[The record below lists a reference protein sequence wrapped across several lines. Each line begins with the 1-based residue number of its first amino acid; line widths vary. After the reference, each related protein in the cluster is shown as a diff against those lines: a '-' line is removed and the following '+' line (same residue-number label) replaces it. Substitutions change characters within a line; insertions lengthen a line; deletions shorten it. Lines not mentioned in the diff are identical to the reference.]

1 MDMRMQAPKPL
12 CFSKAFNDISIHPAR
27 KFELF
32 NHIRGIAGRYK
43 IPQGMTAKQYEEKHR
58 LLMQE
63 TLLTS
68 VPNKDIAPH
77 ILWQETRTIQPPAFL
92 QESWDR
98 LVKLNPILKTIKMNS
113 DNTRDLYNAHMGV
126 TSGFN
131 TDDINF
137 YIERDN
143 DGGQAAKQ
151 AREMPVHGDMLKRI
165 NAVSATHLNWV
176 PSPQT
181 AQKIEAGFKR
191 RGML

>member
-1 MDMRMQAPKPL
+1 MRAPKPL
-12 CFSKAFNDISIHPAR
+12 CFSKAFNDLSTHPAR
-27 KFELF
+27 KFEVF
-32 NHIRGIAGRYK
+32 NHFRGIAGRYK
-43 IPQGMTAKQYEEKHR
+43 IPDGMTAKHYEQKHHDR
-58 LLMQE
+58 LQE
-63 TLLTS
+63 ALLAS
-68 VPNKDIAPH
+68 VPDKDIVLH
-77 ILWQETRTIQPPAFL
+77 VLWQGTRTLPVPDFL
-92 QESWDR
+92 HESWRR
-98 LVKLNPILKTIKMNS
+98 LVKLNPILKTIKMNP

-131 TDDINF
+131 VDDINF

-151 AREMPVHGDMLKRI
+151 AREMPVHGAMLKRI